1 MEASFK
7 NYFLKGVFLLY
18 NELQR
23 TEFKGMLVLTTQQLA
38 EAYTTDS
45 KTISYNF
52 NHNKERYTEGK
63 HYICLTGDDLRAFR
77 EIHDLPTNL
86 NKVYLWTEKGA
97 FLHAKSLN
105 TDNAWEVYDRL
116 VDDYFRQKQ
125 KRVDYSQLSPE
136 LRMFY
141 TIADEQARLELQQ
154 KKQAEQLRKVEDRV
168 ESIREVVAINSSSW
182 RSDTATILGKIG
194 AQLGGGKM
202 YSNVRNE
209 CYELLQKRAGVN
221 LHMRLTNKRRRMADE
236 GASKSARDKLTY
248 VDVIAED
255 KKLIECFVAIV
266 KEMAIK
272 YGIGR

>member
-1 MEASFK
+1 MNGLMNNSVADQNYLTPIEMALGVDEQGMTTARKLYEFLGLAPGQFSRWAKRNIIENDFASENEDYWGFDIDVEGNRAVDYRLTAHFAK
-7 NYFLKGVFLLY
+7 KLSVKGNSEKAEQAREYFTRI
-18 NELQR
+18 E
-23 TEFKGMLVLTTQQLA
+23 E
-38 EAYTTDS
+38 
-45 KTISYNF
+45 
-52 NHNKERYTEGK
+52 
-63 HYICLTGDDLRAFR
+63 
-77 EIHDLPTNL
+77 
-86 NKVYLWTEKGA
+86 KV
-97 FLHAKSLN
+97 
-105 TDNAWEVYDRL
+105 
-116 VDDYFRQKQ
+116 KQ
-125 KRVDYSQLSPE
+125 KAIDYSQLSPE
-136 LRMFY
+136 LQMFQQ
-141 TIADEQARLELQQ
+141 IFNSVAEQQLEQ
-154 KKQAEQLRKVEDRV
+154 KRQAEQLRKVEDRV

-221 LHMRLTNKRRRMADE
+221 LHMRWTNKRRRMADE
-236 GASKSARDKLTY
+236 GASKSSRDKLTY